1 MSAPLSP
8 SARRVQEALEGLGV
22 ASRVTE
28 MARPPAA
35 PRMPPVPIA
44 LLNHNRPTAYIVPAE
59 TYEWLMELAED
70 LELSQIIEKRK
81 AEKDSAVE
89 VHIDEL

>member
-1 MSAPLSP
+1 MLSRIYADYTASITELKRNP
-8 SARRVQEALEGLGV
+8 QALINDAKGE
-22 ASRVTE
+22 
-28 MARPPAA
+28 
-35 PRMPPVPIA
+35 PIA

-59 TYEWLMELAED
+59 TYEWLMELTED

-89 VHIDEL
+89 VRIDEL